1 MEQTAR
7 YDGLADWYD
16 AEFNPTSLAG
26 PAWELVTHLLGP
38 GRGRLLDVGCGT
50 GTFAAGLAQRGWDV
64 TGVDISDDM
73 LRRARSKG
81 VRVVTA
87 DATSLPFDDASFDA
101 AVSALTHTDFDDF
114 ARAVQQVAR
123 VLVLGGRF
131 VYVGV
136 HPCFV
141 GPHSEFAFA
150 RGTPKLHGGWYRR
163 TGRYDEAPGISPHGI
178 RAKIG
183 ATHLP
188 LGEFVG
194 TFLSAGLTLEQFLE
208 AGEFDY
214 PHLIALRVRK

>member
-16 AEFNPTSLAG
+16 SEFNPRSLSGA
-26 PAWELVTHLLGP
+26 AWELVTSFLGRGP
-38 GRGRLLDVGCGT
+38 GRLLDLGCGT
-50 GTFAAGLAQRGWDV
+50 GTYAAGLAECGWNV
-64 TGVDISDDM
+64 TGVDISEDM
-73 LRRARSKG
+73 LRRARAKG
-81 VRVVTA
+81 IRVIRT
-87 DATSLPFDDASFDA
+87 DAATLPFEDASFDA

-114 ARAVQQVAR
+114 AGAVREVAR
-123 VLVLGGRF
+123 VLERAARF

-150 RGTPKLHGGWYRR
+150 RGTPTLHDGWYRR
-163 TGRYDEAPGISPHGI
+163 SGRYEDAPGISPHGI

-188 LGEFVG
+188 LGDFVQ
-194 TFLSAGLTLEQFLE
+194 TFLDAGFMLERFAE
-208 AGEFDY
+208 AGEFEY
-214 PHLIALRVRK
+214 PHLVALRLRN